1 MKFKDKSLLELVFT
15 TIIITQKKDKSI
27 AYTNLFP
34 VKIKKT
40 INNKDNFIKRLPVID
55 ITG

>member
-1 MKFKDKSLLELVFT
+1 MNFKDKSLLELVFT